1 MGIRVEVILE
11 SSKGILQLIENEKLA
26 FTPENSDLT
35 LLWDVIN
42 WQKFEKAKKNAKVR
56 LTFSKRCSYFISNNG
71 NLASE
76 LELYE
81 NLQKNVIIIDFENN
95 RDALEQLCNELSTA
109 AVSKLKELQEA
120 PKIAEK
126 TLEEN
131 LKGNLEEEPNEHL
144 LVLSQENEIK
154 TLYNTLVRGVNN
166 ALTADE
172 FWRNHREA
180 ITKYKPQIIG
190 RDNASCFMASPPSF
204 NDSIGSSE
212 VYYTEEMTSALL
224 EEDETV
230 RNIYNHVVGTRMMK
244 KEEFWKQ
251 LFQSHYIYDL
261 LGKKFDGNKVL
272 YYEIQGIPI
281 NPTNDNFGDHSEVEL
296 ISKLSFPDKKSD
308 RNPFN
313 KLYDSLSYRF
323 GPHMKYKEPTYDSFV
338 LRFNRHSSRLINE
351 LDKTLATQTEQDEI
365 SKERKRNLVLEAL
378 RFDDLL
384 QESVKQ
390 VNTISK
396 ENLLEEHHIMNVKR
410 ESKPLIVSSIKP
422 LNMDAM
428 YSTGKRIFIVN
439 TKSCQTDKT
448 RLISLEYDPPTV
460 DRVRQIQLQ
469 LIQLL
474 QVFYKTLIHQD
485 VERRRLLVAMRD
497 IKLKL
502 DQSQEKSLA
511 DYAGVSK
518 ALHAGLLDQI
528 NTAECYDVRIRNF
541 INAKRS

>member
-190 RDNASCFMASPPSF
+190 
-204 NDSIGSSE
+204 I
-212 VYYTEEMTSALL
+212 
-224 EEDETV
+224 
-230 RNIYNHVVGTRMMK
+230 
-244 KEEFWKQ
+244 
-251 LFQSHYIYDL
+251 
-261 LGKKFDGNKVL
+261 
-272 YYEIQGIPI
+272 
-281 NPTNDNFGDHSEVEL
+281 
-296 ISKLSFPDKKSD
+296 
-308 RNPFN
+308 
-313 KLYDSLSYRF
+313 
-323 GPHMKYKEPTYDSFV
+323 
-338 LRFNRHSSRLINE
+338 
-351 LDKTLATQTEQDEI
+351 
-365 SKERKRNLVLEAL
+365 
-378 RFDDLL
+378 
-384 QESVKQ
+384 
-390 VNTISK
+390 
-396 ENLLEEHHIMNVKR
+396 
-410 ESKPLIVSSIKP
+410 
-422 LNMDAM
+422 
-428 YSTGKRIFIVN
+428 
-439 TKSCQTDKT
+439 
-448 RLISLEYDPPTV
+448 
-460 DRVRQIQLQ
+460 
-469 LIQLL
+469 
-474 QVFYKTLIHQD
+474 
-485 VERRRLLVAMRD
+485 
-497 IKLKL
+497 
-502 DQSQEKSLA
+502 
-511 DYAGVSK
+511 
-518 ALHAGLLDQI
+518 
-528 NTAECYDVRIRNF
+528 
-541 INAKRS
+541 